1 MLDKFL
7 KSYWEYYLDLEKQ
20 VLETKRLWNLIRQ
33 TKIHTPLNI

>member
-20 VLETKRLWNLIRQ
+20 VLETKRFVEFDKANKN
-33 TKIHTPLNI
+33 T